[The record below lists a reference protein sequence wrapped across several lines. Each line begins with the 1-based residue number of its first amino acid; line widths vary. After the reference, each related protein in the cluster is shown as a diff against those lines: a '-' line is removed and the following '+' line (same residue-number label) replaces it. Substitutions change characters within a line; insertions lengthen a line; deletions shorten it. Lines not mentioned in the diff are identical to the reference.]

1 VREKSTQHIRIV
13 SLNLSDAIDFE
24 RRSREARLASM
35 NPSFVQAH
43 PYNLRSEGEGSSRR
57 AGRDKG
63 RMVLHSIVHGASGLP
78 GSVLSRY
85 IEFEMHAGLKDV
97 LIFGK
102 RLRRWRIQ
110 GWRNE
115 MMQWYRNVYVLCVCT
130 VREAG
135 KAGEV
140 VRIFPGAC

>member
-35 NPSFVQAH
+35 NPSFVQAQ
-43 PYNLRSEGEGSSRR
+43 PYNLRSEEEGSSRR

-63 RMVLHSIVHGASGLP
+63 RMVLHSIVRGAAGLP

-85 IEFEMHAGLKDV
+85 I
-97 LIFGK
+97 
-102 RLRRWRIQ
+102 
-110 GWRNE
+110 
-115 MMQWYRNVYVLCVCT
+115 
-130 VREAG
+130 
-135 KAGEV
+135 
-140 VRIFPGAC
+140 

>member
-1 VREKSTQHIRIV
+1 VHRLGEQQYIATPRFHASQSLLLLPSLSLLEPTYFTLPFCVREKSTQHIRIV

-57 AGRDKG
+57 AGSDKG

-85 IEFEMHAGLKDV
+85 I
-97 LIFGK
+97 
-102 RLRRWRIQ
+102 
-110 GWRNE
+110 
-115 MMQWYRNVYVLCVCT
+115 
-130 VREAG
+130 
-135 KAGEV
+135 
-140 VRIFPGAC
+140 